1 MSHEMIRYRKV
12 PKRWKYQLT
21 DSHIHRLHFS
31 LDETF
36 GELVTPFGERS
47 AREPGKTYLVASVP
61 GQLDLYSDGRLVIAN
76 GYAWDGPSGPTLNT
90 ESSMRGSLVHDA
102 LYQLIREGLLPA
114 SLKPTCD
121 WELAE
126 ICIEDGMW
134 RWRARLWAWMLVQF
148 GWTAL

>member
-1 MSHEMIRYRKV
+1 MAHELIRYRKV

-21 DSHIHRLHFS
+21 DSHVHRLHFS
-31 LDETF
+31 EAF
-36 GELVTPFGERS
+36 GELVSPFGERGG
-47 AREPGKTYLVASVP
+47 AKTHLVASVP
-61 GQLDLYSDGRLVIAN
+61 GQLDLYSDGRLVIAKD
-76 GYAWDGPSGPTLNT
+76 YAWDGPSGPTINS

-134 RWRARLWAWMLVQF
+134 RWRARAWEFMLVQF

>member
-1 MSHEMIRYRKV
+1 MNRIFYRKV

-21 DSHIHRLHFS
+21 KSYEHNLHFN
-31 LDETF
+31 
-36 GELVTPFGERS
+36 VRS
-47 AREPGKTYLVASVP
+47 AFPSPETVASIP
-61 GQLDLYSDGRLVIAN
+61 GQLHLYTTGRLLIEN
-76 GYAWDGPSGPTLNT
+76 GYAWDGPSGPTFNT

-121 WELAE
+121 RELRLV
-126 ICIEDGMW
+126 CIEDGMW
-134 RWRARLWAWMLVQF
+134 RWRARLWEWMLVQF